1 MNLQLALL
9 LIGIF
14 VVAVVAL
21 TAYDR
26 NRLARAMRRGLGRAA
41 STVAPP
47 ARREPRREPMM
58 QLENGPGPESSG
70 ASAEAARKYLKSEP
84 ELAYVPPVPAE
95 AEADGLAHELEDLEA
110 LANRPLNLNPGFDP
124 PGTGLEA
131 ARQLGVQVEPNEGI
145 DFIIHLPGP
154 GPVTRRTALA
164 VYKQNEYQL
173 EFPRQL
179 YGRRYQTSF
188 WSVVQ
193 TDSEATQYSDLKLA
207 VQLLDARG
215 PIDESQLNAFV
226 QVGLKL
232 ADALHR
238 PTKLSRSFEQ
248 ALAHARSLVQF
259 YDEHDVVAGVDVV
272 AEPHAYFKGRAVQA
286 AMERAGL
293 GLGVGHL
300 YEKRAGDEVLF
311 RAGRIGN
318 PGDFKGVDWD
328 ALRIEGL
335 TLQLNVPRAAAPGAA
350 FDAMIAAARELSGF
364 LGAALVD
371 QDRRPLSERGI
382 GAIRAQIQGIESRMR
397 AFGIA
402 PGSEAARRL
411 FAAD

>member
-1 MNLQLALL
+1 MSLQLALL
-9 LIGIF
+9 LIGVF

-26 NRLARAMRRGLGRAA
+26 NRLARAVRRGLGSA
-41 STVAPP
+41 SAPAP
-47 ARREPRREPMM
+47 ARREPLMPSDAAA
-58 QLENGPGPESSG
+58 PAVSPEG
-70 ASAEAARKYLKSEP
+70 QRKYLKGEP
-84 ELAYVPPVPAE
+84 GAAYAPAPPVENEP
-95 AEADGLAHELEDLEA
+95 DPLTHELEDLEA

-131 ARQLGVQVEPNEGI
+131 ARQLGVQVEPNETV

-207 VQLLDARG
+207 VQLIDPRG
-215 PIDESQLNAFV
+215 PIDESQLNTFV

-238 PTKLSRSFEQ
+238 PTKLSRPFEQ
-248 ALAHARSLVQF
+248 ALAHARTLAQF
-259 YDEHDVVAGVDVV
+259 YDEHDVVAGVNVV

-286 AMERAGL
+286 ATERAGL
-293 GLGVGHL
+293 GLGIKHW

-311 RAGRIGN
+311 RVGRSGT
-318 PGDFKGVDWD
+318 PADFKGVDWD

-335 TLQLNVPRAAAPGAA
+335 TLQMSVPRASNPASA
-350 FDAMIAAARELSGF
+350 FDAMIAAARELATF

-371 QDRRPLSERGI
+371 QERRPLSEKGI
-382 GAIRAQIQGIESRMR
+382 GAIRAQIQGIETRMR
-397 AFGIA
+397 AFGVP

-411 FAAD
+411 FVE

>member
-1 MNLQLALL
+1 MSLQLALL
-9 LIGIF
+9 LIGIV

-26 NRLARAMRRGLGRAA
+26 NRLARAVRRGFGLTSGA
-41 STVAPP
+41 APP
-47 ARREPRREPMM
+47 AVRREPLMR
-58 QLENGPGPESSG
+58 LDTGPPAAVPAPGAEGP
-70 ASAEAARKYLKSEP
+70 RKYLRADPDPDLAPAAPAADEP
-84 ELAYVPPVPAE
+84 
-95 AEADGLAHELEDLEA
+95 DSLAHELEDLEA

-131 ARQLGVQVEPNEGI
+131 ARQLGVQVEPNETI

-207 VQLLDARG
+207 VQLIDPRG
-215 PIDESQLNAFV
+215 PIDESQLNTFV

-238 PTKLSRSFEQ
+238 PTKLSRPFEE
-248 ALAHARSLVQF
+248 ALAQARRLAQF

-272 AEPHAYFKGRAVQA
+272 AEPHAYFKGRAVQHA
-286 AMERAGL
+286 LERAGL
-293 GLGVGHL
+293 GLGVKHL

-311 RAGRIGN
+311 RVARTSV

-328 ALRIEGL
+328 ALRVEGL
-335 TLQLNVPRAAAPGAA
+335 RLQMNVPRAAQPAEA
-350 FDAMIAAARELSGF
+350 FDAMIASARELCRF
-364 LGAALVD
+364 LGATLVD
-371 QDRRPLSERGI
+371 QDRRPLSEQGI
-382 GAIRAQIQGIESRMR
+382 RAIRTQIQGIDSRMR
-397 AFGIA
+397 AFGIP

-411 FAAD
+411 FVE

>member
-1 MNLQLALL
+1 MSLQLALL
-9 LIGIF
+9 LIGVV
-14 VVAVVAL
+14 VVALVAL

-26 NRLARAMRRGLGRAA
+26 RRLARAVRRGFGLSPAA
-41 STVAPP
+41 AVP
-47 ARREPRREPMM
+47 ARREPLMR
-58 QLENGPGPESSG
+58 PESG
-70 ASAEAARKYLKSEP
+70 PPTAAAPSAEGPRKYLRTEP
-84 ELAYVPPVPAE
+84 EPAFVPPAPAPK
-95 AEADGLAHELEDLEA
+95 APDPLAHQLEDLEA

-131 ARQLGVQVEPNEGI
+131 ARQLGVQVEPNEAI

-173 EFPRQL
+173 ELPRQL

-207 VQLLDARG
+207 VQLIDARG
-215 PIDESQLNAFV
+215 PIDESQLNTFV

-238 PTKLSRSFEQ
+238 PTKLSRPFEE
-248 ALAHARSLVQF
+248 ALAQARRLAQF
-259 YDEHDVVAGVDVV
+259 YDEHDVVAGVNVI
-272 AEPHAYFKGRAVQA
+272 AEPHAYFKGRAVQNA
-286 AMERAGL
+286 LERAGL
-293 GLGVGHL
+293 GLGVKHL
-300 YEKRAGDEVLF
+300 YEKRADDEVLF
-311 RAGRIGN
+311 RVARTGT

-328 ALRIEGL
+328 ALRVEGL
-335 TLQLNVPRAAAPGAA
+335 ALQMNVPRVPNPAAA
-350 FDAMIAAARELSGF
+350 FDAMIESARELCGF
-364 LGAALVD
+364 LGATLVD
-371 QDRRPLSERGI
+371 QDRRPLTESGI
-382 GAIRAQIQGIESRMR
+382 RAIRTQIQGIDSRMR